1 MQPEREL
8 TFRAAAL
15 EAIAEEMRRD
25 PAVVMMGEDIGKA
38 GGVFQQTAGLF
49 DEFGPERI
57 IDTPISEAAGLGI
70 GVGAAMTGLRP
81 IFEVMFGD
89 FITLVLDQLANQAAK
104 IHYMYGGQ
112 IPVPLVVRT
121 TLGAGSNTGP
131 QHSQSLHSWV
141 CHIPGLKVAIPS
153 TPYDAKGLFK
163 TAIRDNNP
171 VVFYEDRMSYGIK
184 GPVPKEDYLIPFG
197 QADVKRPGSDITVV
211 ATSSMV
217 QVALAAAETLDSDG
231 ISVEVVDPRT
241 LVPLDADT
249 LIASARKTSRALVL
263 DEGCRQFGA
272 AAELAAV
279 IAEGAFYQLD
289 APVARVAALDT
300 PVPFSP
306 SLEGLTI
313 PNEEQVVEKIRGMV
327 R

>member
-1 MQPEREL
+1 MQSEREL

-89 FITLVLDQLANQAAK
+89 FITLVLDQLVNQAAK

-112 IPVPLVVRT
+112 IAVPLVVRT

-263 DEGCRQFGA
+263 DEGYRQFGA